1 MICVSIVKPRPEVCF
16 EAAAAAVVLLEGL
29 PCQKESLPIY
39 DRVRLPIV

>member
-16 EAAAAAVVLLEGL
+16 EAAAAVVLLEGL